1 MKWFIFLLCVIC
13 IKVNATEITIVTE
26 VFPDFQ
32 YINEDNKLIGRSVDK
47 VHKALEGSGI
57 NYTMLAYS
65 WAISYNATLRD
76 KNTCIFSIVRLPNRE
91 NKFTWIGELESFD
104 SAIYG
109 LKSRGIKLNTLN
121 DAKKYK
127 IAVLRDNF
135 SHHYLLERGFS
146 ESKHLLLID
155 SLDKIDKLISTRDDI
170 LDFVVLSK
178 KQFDYRI
185 QAEPRLKLLEPV
197 LSLNTTQSPLYFACN
212 INMDPALVTQLKAAF
227 KNIRTVK

>member
-1 MKWFIFLLCVIC
+1 MKLLMFLLFISC
-13 IKVNATEITIVTE
+13 IKVDATEITIVTE

-32 YINEDNKLIGRSVDK
+32 YINEDNKLVGRSVDK
-47 VHKALEGSGI
+47 VHKALESTGI
-57 NYTMLAYS
+57 NYTMLAHS
-65 WAISYNATLRD
+65 WAISYNAALRD

-91 NKFTWIGELESFD
+91 SKFNWVGELESFD

-155 SLDKIDKLISTRDDI
+155 SLDKIDKLISTRHEI

-178 KQFDYRI
+178 KQFSYRI
-185 QAEPRLKLLEPV
+185 KTEPKLELLEP
-197 LSLNTTQSPLYFACN
+197 LLNLNTTQSPLFFACN
-212 INMDPALVTQLKAAF
+212 VNMDSALVSQLKAAF
-227 KNIRTVK
+227 SKI

>member
-1 MKWFIFLLCVIC
+1 MKLLIFLLFISC
-13 IKVNATEITIVTE
+13 IKVDAAEITIVTE

-32 YINEDNKLIGRSVDK
+32 YINEDNKLVGRSVEK
-47 VHKALEGSGI
+47 VHKALEGTGI
-57 NYTMLAYS
+57 NYTMLAHS
-65 WAISYNATLRD
+65 WAISYNAALRD

-91 NKFTWIGELESFD
+91 SKFNWVGELESFD

-155 SLDKIDKLISTRDDI
+155 SLDKIDKLISTRHHI
-170 LDFVVLSK
+170 LDFVILNK
-178 KQFDYRI
+178 KQFNYRV
-185 QAEPRLKLLEPV
+185 QTEPKLELLEP
-197 LSLNTTQSPLYFACN
+197 LLDLNTTQSPLFFACN
-212 INMDPALVTQLKAAF
+212 INMDPALVSQLKVAF
-227 KNIRTVK
+227 NKI

>member
-57 NYTMLAYS
+57 NYTMFAYS

-76 KNTCIFSIVRLPNRE
+76 KNTCIFSIVRLPNRD